1 MQRLEVFL
9 QDSRATARCE
19 WCEARVV
26 ERRFRRGANPPGM
39 SLDDLQDD
47 VEGEY
52 ADLGDELSV
61 SLDGETR
68 NELAM
73 LETALDADETDELV
87 RRAIH
92 MLFQRTVDTG
102 NLDFHLRSGYDV
114 TYDEYLSGMTYDEMT
129 GADQFPQPKENDDR
143 RYQF

>member
-1 MQRLEVFL
+1 
-9 QDSRATARCE
+9 
-19 WCEARVV
+19 
-26 ERRFRRGANPPGM
+26 M

-68 NELAM
+68 NELAL
-73 LETALDADETDELV
+73 LETALDPEETDELV

-102 NLDFHLRSGYDV
+102 NLDFHLRSSYDV

-129 GADQFPQPKENDDR
+129 GGGQSFPQQQQKDDR